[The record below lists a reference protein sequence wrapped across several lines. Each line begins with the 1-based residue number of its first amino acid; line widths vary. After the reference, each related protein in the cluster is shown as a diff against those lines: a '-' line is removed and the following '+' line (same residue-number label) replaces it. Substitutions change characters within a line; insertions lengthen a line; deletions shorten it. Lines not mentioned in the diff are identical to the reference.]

1 MILCD
6 TSVVSSTLRGDGRTD
21 RIRSRLIPELLGI
34 SVVTVA
40 ELKRGAIAAGFGER
54 RFLELEGHLALYVA
68 VSIDR
73 DTAEEWA
80 RTRVRCDGLGRRKE
94 DNDLWIAATAKRSG
108 VPLASLDPD
117 FYDIPGLT
125 VIREDGVEV
134 TIPE

>member
-1 MILCD
+1 VILCD
-6 TSVVSSTLRGDGRTD
+6 TSVVSSTLRDDGRTD
-21 RIRSRLIPELLGI
+21 RIRSRLMQETLGI

-54 RFLELEGHLALYVA
+54 RSLQLEDHLALYAA

-108 VPLASLDPD
+108 VPLASLDHD

-134 TIPE
+134 NVPE